1 MVYDLTFINHPAI
14 LRQTEGRAHIRADE
28 ITALHGLRLFD
39 KIAEA
44 TFADLVAAGYLQ
56 FFPPGV
62 TLIRERDPADFLH
75 VVIEGTVELYAGGGE
90 RETTMELIRPV
101 GAFILAAVL
110 SDRIYLQSARTLTRA
125 RILMIPA
132 ERVRRGM
139 AQDAAFMTAIVAE
152 LARGYRQAIKA
163 LKNQKLR
170 TGAERLANWL
180 IASAAGQGTPGSVTL
195 DVEKR
200 VLASR
205 LGMTP
210 ENLSRAFSSL
220 GAYGV
225 LTRGAQI
232 ELTDPAALEAFAHPD
247 PLIDALE

>member
-1 MVYDLTFINHPAI
+1 MTFVNYSASIA
-14 LRQTEGRAHIRADE
+14 QSKGRAPIRAED
-28 ITALHGLRLFD
+28 TAALRGLRLFD
-39 KIAEA
+39 GIAEA
-44 TFADLVAAGYLQ
+44 TFADLIAAGYLQ

-75 VVIEGTVELYAGGGE
+75 VVIEGTVELYAGSGG
-90 RETTMELIRPV
+90 RETTMEFIRPV

-110 SDRIYLQSARTLTRA
+110 SDQIYLQSARTLTRA

-132 ERVRRGM
+132 ERVRHWR
-139 AQDAAFMTAIVAE
+139 AQDAGFMRMIVAE

-180 IASAAGQGTPGSVTL
+180 ITQSALQGTPGYVDL
-195 DVEKR
+195 DIEKR
-200 VLASR
+200 VLAAR

-210 ENLSRAFSSL
+210 ENLSRALASL
-220 GAYGV
+220 AIHGV
-225 LTRGAQI
+225 HSRGALI
-232 ELTDPAALEAFAHPD
+232 EIKDPAALAGFAKPD
-247 PLIDALE
+247 PLVDAPE

>member
-1 MVYDLTFINHPAI
+1 MTFVNRRVI
-14 LRQTEGRAHIRADE
+14 LISAKGRGLIRAEE
-28 ITALHGLRLFD
+28 ITALRGLRLFD
-39 KIAEA
+39 GIAEA

-75 VVIEGTVELYAGGGE
+75 VVVEGTVELYAGNGA

-110 SDRIYLQSARTLTRA
+110 SDQIYLQSARTLTRA

-132 ERVRRGM
+132 ERVRRWM
-139 AQDAAFMTAIVAE
+139 AQDAAFMRAIVAE

-180 IASAAGQGTPGSVTL
+180 ITQSAEQGTPGQVNL
-195 DVEKR
+195 DIEKR
-200 VLASR
+200 VLAAR

-210 ENLSRAFSSL
+210 ENLSRALASL
-220 GAYGV
+220 ANHGV
-225 LTRGAQI
+225 HTRGTLI
-232 ELTDPAALEAFAHPD
+232 EIKDVGALGGFAKPD
-247 PLIDALE
+247 PLIDGPE

>member
-1 MVYDLTFINHPAI
+1 MTFVNRPAI
-14 LRQTEGRAHIRADE
+14 LRHINGRALIRAEE
-28 ITALHGLRLFD
+28 ITALRGLRLFD
-39 KIAEA
+39 GIAEA

-62 TLIRERDPADFLH
+62 TLIRERDPADFLY
-75 VVIEGTVELYAGGGE
+75 VVIEGTVELYAGSGE

-110 SDRIYLQSARTLTRA
+110 SDQVCLQSARTVSRA

-132 ERVRRGM
+132 ERVRRWM
-139 AQDAAFMTAIVAE
+139 AQDAAFMRAIVAE

-163 LKNQKLR
+163 LKSQKLR

-180 IASAAGQGTPGSVTL
+180 ITQSAEQGTPGLVNL
-195 DVEKR
+195 DIEKR

-210 ENLSRAFSSL
+210 ENLSRAL
-220 GAYGV
+220 ANLAYHGV
-225 LTRGAQI
+225 QTRGTLI
-232 ELTDPAALEAFAHPD
+232 EMKDPGALEAFAKPD
-247 PLIDALE
+247 PLVDGPE

>member
-1 MVYDLTFINHPAI
+1 
-14 LRQTEGRAHIRADE
+14 
-28 ITALHGLRLFD
+28 
-39 KIAEA
+39 
-44 TFADLVAAGYLQ
+44 
-56 FFPPGV
+56 
-62 TLIRERDPADFLH
+62 
-75 VVIEGTVELYAGGGE
+75 
-90 RETTMELIRPV
+90 MELIRPV

-110 SDRIYLQSARTLTRA
+110 SDQIYLQSARTLTRA

-152 LARGYRQAIKA
+152 HARGYRQAIKA

-180 IASAAGQGTPGSVTL
+180 IAAAAGQGTPASVTL

-220 GAYGV
+220 GTYGV

-232 ELTDPAALEAFAHPD
+232 ELTDPAALVAFARPD
-247 PLIDALE
+247 PLIDAVE